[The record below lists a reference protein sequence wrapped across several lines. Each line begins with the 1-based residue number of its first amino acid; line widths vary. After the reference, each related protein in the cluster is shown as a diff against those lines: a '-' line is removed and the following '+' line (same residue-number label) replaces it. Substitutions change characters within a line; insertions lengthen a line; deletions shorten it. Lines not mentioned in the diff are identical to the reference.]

1 MNVKKTSGLVAVVL
15 MVVLC
20 LFYYNHLTNKTQE
33 RNEKA
38 KENCKKTELELLL
51 EEDLDMNYPSEPR
64 AVVKFYCRIVKCAYN
79 DDECSEKNLEKLNK
93 QMRKLFSTD
102 LINNNTEEEQFKDF
116 KKEIK
121 DYQKNSKIIM
131 SYTLSELS
139 QVQFY
144 DIEGEE
150 MARLNVVFSL
160 KTKKSYPKL
169 TEQFILRKENDQWK
183 IVGWTKTTN

>member
-1 MNVKKTSGLVAVVL
+1 
-15 MVVLC
+15 
-20 LFYYNHLTNKTQE
+20 
-33 RNEKA
+33 
-38 KENCKKTELELLL
+38 
-51 EEDLDMNYPSEPR
+51 
-64 AVVKFYCRIVKCAYN
+64 
-79 DDECSEKNLEKLNK
+79 
-93 QMRKLFSTD
+93 
-102 LINNNTEEEQFKDF
+102 
-116 KKEIK
+116 
-121 DYQKNSKIIM
+121 M

-139 QVQFY
+139 QVQFH

>member
-1 MNVKKTSGLVAVVL
+1 
-15 MVVLC
+15 
-20 LFYYNHLTNKTQE
+20 
-33 RNEKA
+33 
-38 KENCKKTELELLL
+38 
-51 EEDLDMNYPSEPR
+51 MNYPSEPR

-93 QMRKLFSTD
+93 QMRKLFSAD